1 MHHTGPI
8 ETIISGGAF
17 GLPTNGH
24 EDMWRKAARS
34 AEKLVIVVAN
44 NPGKNPIFSNR
55 EIVGMI
61 KTIVADIPNAEVRVV
76 KDKYLVRYAQEIGAT
91 HVFRGLRDYKD
102 LSEEQVARS
111 VNKVIAPNIDAD
123 YFIPDAD
130 KFQISSSMVLSLVG
144 FEGWEELVANYVH
157 PAVLA
162 KLIDWHYVRQ
172 HWRQFWNAVNAQD
185 DETVMW
191 NNIASRYGQDHRA
204 YHNLLFHIALALR
217 EFDQVKHMVDDPLA
231 VEMALW
237 YHDIEYDPARSD
249 NEARSAKFARA
260 AARKMGLD
268 DGFGEKVANLIE
280 TANYAGSRSIFADSD
295 TQILYNIDYSILGAQ
310 PPIYRRYARGI
321 REEFSHVSDA
331 AFATGRTTVLREILG
346 SNKKAKIFTLKY
358 FASQL
363 EAQARTNIKAEIES
377 LKDL

>member
-34 AEKLVIVVAN
+34 AEKLVIVIAN

-55 EIVGMI
+55 EILEMI
-61 KTIVADIPNAEVRVV
+61 TTIVSDIPNVKVRIM
-76 KDKYLVRYAQEIGAT
+76 KNKYLVRYAQEIGAT

-111 VNKVIAPNIDAD
+111 VNKVIAPSIDAE

-144 FEGWEELVANYVH
+144 FEGWEKLVANYVH

-172 HWRQFWNAVNAQD
+172 HWHRFWSAVDAQD
-185 DETVMW
+185 DEKVMW
-191 NNIASRYGQDHRA
+191 NNIATRYGEDHRA
-204 YHNLLFHIALALR
+204 YHNLSHITQCLRMFDEVSHLA
-217 EFDQVKHMVDDPLA
+217 QDPLA
-231 VEMALW
+231 VEMAIW
-237 YHDIEYDPARSD
+237 YHDIKYDPKRDD

-260 AARKMGLD
+260 AARKIGLED
-268 DGFGEKVANLIE
+268 DFGEKVGDLIE
-280 TANYAGSRSIFADSD
+280 NTVMSGTHWTPD
-295 TQILYNIDYSILGAQ
+295 TWLLRDIDFSILGQ
-310 PPIYRRYARGI
+310 PNEVYKRYARGI
-321 REEFSHVSDA
+321 REEYGHVDDQA
-331 AFATGRTTVLREILG
+331 YREGRTKVLRAILESKPLG
-346 SNKKAKIFTLKY
+346 KIFMNGY
-358 FASQL
+358 FRDNFEIMAK
-363 EAQARTNIKAEIES
+363 TNILAEIERIKNS
-377 LKDL
+377 GSD